1 MEYKSNEELK
11 RLFDSESS
19 ELKDRRNISKLKSRL
34 KKGYGYKPI
43 ITTYTDDGSKS
54 EDFFRL
60 NNLIHSHIKSN
71 ELFSRYVEN
80 GVIGNVVAKNGRN
93 KTLTVHPFIRLDIN
107 VNHIGIVPHGK
118 GLKISRLYIKPE
130 HQGKGMGTMLMD
142 IFLTMLIEIGSDF
155 NIVLETTGFVGM
167 GENELHTPISEQ
179 TRFFR
184 KFGFRVVQSKSRGG
198 YRFMKLVD
206 FSYINNLKKKLE
218 IEQSEVF
225 RNIIEDV
232 EYKMVA

>member
-11 RLFDSESS
+11 ERMKSKSS
-19 ELKDRRNISKLKSRL
+19 EWKDRRYISKLKSLL

-43 ITTYTDDGSKS
+43 ITIYTDDGSKS

-60 NNLIHSHIKSN
+60 NNLIQSHVKSN
-71 ELFSRYVEN
+71 ELLSRYVEN
-80 GVIGNVVAKNGRN
+80 GVIGNMVSRN
-93 KTLTVHPFIRLDIN
+93 KMNHTLTVHPFIRLDIN
-107 VNHIGIVPHGK
+107 TNHIGIVPNGN
-118 GLKISRLYIKPE
+118 GLEISRLYIKPE

-155 NIVLETTGFVGM
+155 NVVLETTGFVGM
-167 GENELHTPISEQ
+167 GENELHTPITEQ

-184 KFGFRVVQSKSRGG
+184 KFGFRVEQSKSSKS
-198 YRFMKLVD
+198 YRLMKLVD

-218 IEQSEVF
+218 IEQSEGF
-225 RNIIEDV
+225 RDIIEDV